1 MYPSC
6 GETYIPGESEGCK
19 LSNRPFDQEKKGKE
33 KNSAPANNLGEGTT
47 IVKITK

>member
-1 MYPSC
+1 MEKHAYQVRVRGASLV
-6 GETYIPGESEGCK
+6 IDHLIRK
-19 LSNRPFDQEKKGKE
+19 KREKK